1 MAANKSRA
9 SSSLKKKGNVINM
22 DAESSKGDT
31 VVFALAIA
39 LGVAMI
45 VVIVLICVYANKRN
59 SNGNDDSD
67 GNCQG
72 SEDTKYIEID
82 VLTQETPTTVLAE
95 SAHAHPQHHKVPHTH
110 PHPHLNH
117 QVPHPHPLP
126 EIVLA
131 ATHSTGKGPT
141 HVKAQE
147 VAELVAA
154 TTSTYVFVHSNFCGA
169 CKRLNQEMH
178 ALEAEGKDVSSAH
191 FLSTEEVSKL
201 PSNLKS
207 VFESQYILTLFK
219 VGSGTVVK
227 EQVGAPSSEKLREY
241 FVKH

>member
-126 EIVLA
+126 LVHGFLRVRLYSRPLWDAAPLQFAAEKYVCVLVYA
-131 ATHSTGKGPT
+131 
-141 HVKAQE
+141 
-147 VAELVAA
+147 
-154 TTSTYVFVHSNFCGA
+154 
-169 CKRLNQEMH
+169 
-178 ALEAEGKDVSSAH
+178 SSLH
-191 FLSTEEVSKL
+191 E
-201 PSNLKS
+201 NLRP
-207 VFESQYILTLFK
+207 VL
-219 VGSGTVVK
+219 
-227 EQVGAPSSEKLREY
+227 
-241 FVKH
+241 